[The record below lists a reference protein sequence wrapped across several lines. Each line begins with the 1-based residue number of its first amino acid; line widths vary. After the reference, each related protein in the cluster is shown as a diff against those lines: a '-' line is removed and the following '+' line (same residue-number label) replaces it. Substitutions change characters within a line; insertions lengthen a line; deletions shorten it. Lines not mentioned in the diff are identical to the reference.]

1 MDTNILKSQNYWQ
14 EFANRVEQIEYFVVD
29 VGLKKNNLE
38 NDAENT
44 YMYYMHN
51 YSAEHENR
59 VRAGKETDMGNLF
72 VENTEMYIAGKLLNA
87 GFLVDEIS
95 KVIEKNSPLQLS
107 KEQAAI
113 MIKQHWHLQDEAER
127 TSEQSK
133 QKSSIIPNDT
143 TIEEQTTALSKMK
156 ANSPADW
163 IQFRNEFLA
172 SSYHKIDAYLE
183 NKDLPRE
190 KIIKPEKISSIMK
203 FAKTVK
209 TIKNDLVTYIKD
221 KIEQRRRI
229 NKINNYS
236 RFMGNFNK
244 FKDHIKN
251 IFKGEESIV
260 VLLNSNEIFTEVS
273 KNINYEY
280 LQETNA
286 LTDKAQYKLPLK
298 KQLTEFEK
306 TDLIVAKKLL
316 LKDFDKAAVICA
328 LMTNSPR
335 LLSEKEAQAITS
347 QAQKYISTQRIIKM
361 PEPNPE
367 YKTIAD
373 EFIVSAK
380 NQLEN
385 RTEWETKDDVAV
397 IKDLLQK
404 DYSPEKIA
412 EALHLI
418 SPNALSKENANNL
431 VQVVYTETKTDELQP
446 EPIEESNTQKD
457 KEISEKTETAD
468 SKKYII
474 KKTTKKPKQVSVV
487 R

>member
-1 MDTNILKSQNYWQ
+1 
-14 EFANRVEQIEYFVVD
+14 
-29 VGLKKNNLE
+29 
-38 NDAENT
+38 
-44 YMYYMHN
+44 
-51 YSAEHENR
+51 
-59 VRAGKETDMGNLF
+59 
-72 VENTEMYIAGKLLNA
+72 
-87 GFLVDEIS
+87 
-95 KVIEKNSPLQLS
+95 
-107 KEQAAI
+107 
-113 MIKQHWHLQDEAER
+113 
-127 TSEQSK
+127 
-133 QKSSIIPNDT
+133 
-143 TIEEQTTALSKMK
+143 
-156 ANSPADW
+156 
-163 IQFRNEFLA
+163 
-172 SSYHKIDAYLE
+172 
-183 NKDLPRE
+183 
-190 KIIKPEKISSIMK
+190 
-203 FAKTVK
+203 
-209 TIKNDLVTYIKD
+209 
-221 KIEQRRRI
+221 
-229 NKINNYS
+229 
-236 RFMGNFNK
+236 MGNFNK

-251 IFKGEESIV
+251 IFKGEESVV
-260 VLLNSNEIFTEVS
+260 VLLNPNEIFTEVS

-286 LTDKAQYKLPLK
+286 LTDKAQHKLPLK

-316 LKDFDKAAVICA
+316 LKDFDKAAVTST

-474 KKTTKKPKQVSVV
+474 KKTIKKPKQVSVV

>member
-1 MDTNILKSQNYWQ
+1 MDTNLLKSQNYWQ
-14 EFANRVEQIEYFVVD
+14 EFANRVEKIEYFVVG

-38 NDAENT
+38 NDAENS

-51 YSAEHENR
+51 YSAAHESR
-59 VRAGKETDMGNLF
+59 VRAGKETDMSNLF

-87 GFLVDEIS
+87 GFSVDAIS
-95 KVIEKNSPLQLS
+95 KVIEQNSPLQLS
-107 KEQAAI
+107 AERATI
-113 MIKQHWHLQDEAER
+113 MIKEHWHLQEQDI
-127 TSEQSK
+127 EQSPE
-133 QKSSIIPNDT
+133 QKSPIIPEN
-143 TIEEQTTALSKMK
+143 TITEEQTAVLSKMK
-156 ANSPADW
+156 ENSPADW
-163 IQFRNEFLA
+163 MQFKNEFLA
-172 SSYHKIDAYLE
+172 LSYHKIDTYLE
-183 NKDLPRE
+183 NEDLPRE
-190 KIIKPEKISSIMK
+190 KIVKPEKISSIMK
-203 FAKTVK
+203 FAKTAK

-244 FKDHIKN
+244 FKDHVKN
-251 IFKGEESIV
+251 IFRGEESIV
-260 VLLNSNEIFTEVS
+260 VLLNPNEIFTEVS

-286 LTDKAQYKLPLK
+286 LTDKAQHKLPLK

-316 LKDFDKAAVICA
+316 LKDFDKAAVTCA

-347 QAQKYISTQRIIKM
+347 RAQKYVLTQRIIKM
-361 PEPNPE
+361 PEQNLE

-380 NQLEN
+380 NQLGD
-385 RTEWETKDDVAV
+385 RTEWEAKDDVAV

-404 DYSPEKIA
+404 DYPPEKIA
-412 EALHLI
+412 EAIHSL
-418 SPNALSKENANNL
+418 SPNELSKENANNL

-457 KEISEKTETAD
+457 KEISEKTETAN

-474 KKTTKKPKQVSVV
+474 KKTAKKQKQVSAV